1 MPARPCGCVR
11 SNGDRRK
18 IAKFSILDEIRAHRD
33 ARKLGRIAGRMATND
48 SPEAAPCASHVEHAS
63 APSMTGSVGAIVR
76 AQALARGYIARARA
90 TRTHVRDGNVEEHA
104 LEQAAVRAV
113 RRASRPGAVAVGA
126 AGGTRTRNGAF
137 TSCSHADC
145 VGRAHARRGLAN
157 ASAATRD
164 RACRVVCRRRTGATA
179 RPLSS
184 LLVIHARTGRR
195 APAAMGPRSVTDAMP
210 VPSDYAGVELT
221 FPLTV
226 AAATALFNA
235 FRARRRLHAKCAGA
249 VARAAGVAALRSPLT
264 QRCVA
269 RVCAPSV
276 CVQVRAAATA
286 GVEQNPGAG
295 QRSQAIRAAW
305 AAADHRGGP
314 AWPV

>member
-1 MPARPCGCVR
+1 MRSART
-11 SNGDRRK
+11 
-18 IAKFSILDEIRAHRD
+18 ATH
-33 ARKLGRIAGRMATND
+33 KLGRIAGRMATND
-48 SPEAAPCASHVEHAS
+48 GPEAAPCASHVEHAS

-90 TRTHVRDGNVEEHA
+90 TRAHVRDGNVEEHA

-145 VGRAHARRGLAN
+145 VGRAHAAWPCQCLGGNAWPCLSCGVSPAHWCHCTPLVVPVGHPRTHRPPCTRRHGATIRHGRHASAERLRRRGVDVPSHSGSGHCAVQRVQS
-157 ASAATRD
+157 SAPTACQVRWRSGTRGG
-164 RACRVVCRRRTGATA
+164 CGRVAF
-179 RPLSS
+179 
-184 LLVIHARTGRR
+184 
-195 APAAMGPRSVTDAMP
+195 AAHPTLCGPR
-210 VPSDYAGVELT
+210 
-221 FPLTV
+221 
-226 AAATALFNA
+226 
-235 FRARRRLHAKCAGA
+235 
-249 VARAAGVAALRSPLT
+249 
-264 QRCVA
+264 
-269 RVCAPSV
+269 CAPSV

-295 QRSQAIRAAW
+295 QRSQAVRAAW